1 MTPMLQIDP
10 AAAMPVIEQIR
21 LQITRLVVAGQ
32 LPVGARLPPIRQLA
46 ADLGLA
52 RGTVAKAYELLTG
65 DGVVATNGRHG
76 TVVLEAEKA
85 PPRIQHR
92 ELAAAAETLV
102 ITARQLGAT
111 RSDTLGA
118 LRAAWARF
126 E

>member
-21 LQITRLVVAGQ
+21 MQITRLVVAGQ
-32 LPVGARLPPIRQLA
+32 LPAGTRLPPIRQLA

-65 DGVVATNGRHG
+65 DGVVATHGRHG

-85 PPRIQHR
+85 PPRTQHR
-92 ELAAAAETLV
+92 ELAAAAETLIV
-102 ITARQLGAT
+102 TARQLGAT
-111 RSDTLGA
+111 RSDTL
-118 LRAAWARF
+118 AAVHDAWERF